1 MYPTRFYP
9 PPICPYPYTQQ
20 PIYCQPYQQTYM
32 RSFPPVN
39 PDQFI
44 NSAKEM
50 EILMR
55 SASKLLDK
63 MAKSR
68 EYSYNIMTAAQ
79 ASDQS
84 KVDQLIQSAD
94 LNSHPKV
101 SYTPDGLTLR
111 FQSSGDHSANLSL
124 KLKWTT
130 MPI

>member
-1 MYPTRFYP
+1 MYPTRFNP
-9 PPICPYPYTQQ
+9 SPICPYPYTY
-20 PIYCQPYQQTYM
+20 PIYCHPYPPIHIL

-44 NSAKEM
+44 QSAKAM
-50 EILMR
+50 EVLMN

-79 ASDQS
+79 ESNQT
-84 KVDQLIQSAD
+84 KVNQLIESAD
-94 LNSHPKV
+94 LNNHPKV
-101 SYTPDGLTLR
+101 TYTPDGLTLN
-111 FQSSGDHSANLSL
+111 FQSAGDQSAHLSL

-130 MPI
+130 MQM